1 MSERTEGRILLVD
14 NERLARF
21 AISALLKTSRFE
33 VTAVES
39 SEKGIAELKARPYD
53 LVLSDVMMG
62 TMDGFAFRE
71 AVRGFNAHIPIV
83 FLTALVHSP
92 TNQLQERIAA
102 DAHSSY
108 VPKNAR
114 RDVLLARIRQAV
126 SGYRAEREAAELKA
140 ALRADLEVAAHVQSA
155 LLPPPVALGPKL
167 FYSALSCPHDIV
179 TGDFCHW
186 KKLTDEAGVLVFGDI
201 SGHGTSAALAMAAVV
216 SHLKGL
222 AASEG
227 VRQRRPHLICRDL
240 DRFIRQNLRDVCY
253 LAGTVL
259 FADFGAKKV
268 RYLNAGGPEPL
279 CFARSDASR
288 IELNP
293 GRRGGLPMGLMD
305 GATYDEADVV
315 EASFPSDA
323 LFCLHSDGYSDLSTD
338 AAGEERLPPEMLS
351 DIIAELVRGASGTL
365 DLASLPYRLNALLRD
380 MGYVHAHDDRH
391 FLVAGRSMAGG
402 VRFLRAVPMDDPA
415 EIDRAVEDAAR
426 WAAARKC
433 PEAVVARL
441 ELLLGEHLANVRGH
455 ALTEARRR
463 SEVVALEIR
472 PAAGDLEVCAWD
484 RGVRWEGDLSEVAPH
499 PDLALDAQNAAFAA
513 RGRGF
518 AILRKVARSIAYERF
533 EGLNKYTFLLETK
546 AGGGGDDMLAPRAHG
561 RVALVATGTP
571 ADTAHGRVALVATEN
586 GADAAA
592 TSAALPR
599 VALPRAALPPTDDA
613 AATSAALPR
622 AALPQLPQRR
632 HPSRNSVMTHLDNR
646 AIMLYVTVVTG
657 KRNAMLADK
666 AVQDCIVAAWK
677 AAADWLVGR
686 YVIMPDHIH
695 FFCAPATYPPPDFHR
710 WMKQWKAQVSRS
722 FPIGLRAGGVHG
734 RVALVATGN
743 GADAAH
749 GRVALV
755 ATGTPADMSHGRVA
769 LVATGNGADAAHGR
783 VALVA
788 TETPADTAHGRVALV
803 ETGTLADMSHGRVA
817 LVATGKGADAA
828 LPPTDDAAATSAA
841 LPNVPLSR
849 PPPLFQRDCW
859 DRQLRTGESYAQK
872 WEYVRNNPVR
882 KGLVAH
888 ADEWPYQGQVNVLEW
903 HERT

>member
-1 MSERTEGRILLVD
+1 MSERTEGRILLVAD
-14 NERLARF
+14 ERLVRF
-21 AISALLKTSRFE
+21 AISAWLKTSRFE

-53 LVLSDVMMG
+53 LVLTDVMMD

-71 AVRGFNAHIPIV
+71 AVRGFNARIPIV

-114 RDVLLARIRQAV
+114 RDVLLTRIRQAV

-259 FADFGAKKV
+259 FADFGAKKI

-484 RGVRWEGDLSEVAPH
+484 RGARWEGDLSEVAPH

-533 EGLNKYTFLLETK
+533 EGLNKYTFLLQAK
-546 AGGGGDDMLAPRAHG
+546 AGGGGDMQAPRAHG
-561 RVALVATGTP
+561 RVALVATGNGANTAHGRVALVATETP
-571 ADTAHGRVALVATEN
+571 ADTAHGRVALVATGN

-592 TSAALPR
+592 TSA
-599 VALPRAALPPTDDA
+599 ALPRAALPPTDDA
-613 AATSAALPR
+613 AATSAALPPTDGTALPR

-657 KRNAMLADK
+657 KRSAILAGK

-695 FFCAPATYPPPDFHR
+695 FFCAPATYPPSDFHR

-722 FPIGLRAGGVHG
+722 FPIGLRAG
-734 RVALVATGN
+734 R
-743 GADAAH
+743 AH

-755 ATGTPADMSHGRVA
+755 ATGTPADTLHGRVA
-769 LVATGNGADAAHGR
+769 LVATGNGADVAATSA
-783 VALVA
+783 ALPPTDDAAA
-788 TETPADTAHGRVALV
+788 T
-803 ETGTLADMSHGRVA
+803 S
-817 LVATGKGADAA
+817 AA

-849 PPPLFQRDCW
+849 PSPLFQRDCW

>member
-1 MSERTEGRILLVD
+1 MSERTEGRILLVAD
-14 NERLARF
+14 ERLVRF
-21 AISALLKTSRFE
+21 AISAWLKTSRFE

-53 LVLSDVMMG
+53 LVLTDVMMD

-71 AVRGFNAHIPIV
+71 AVRGFNARIPIV

-114 RDVLLARIRQAV
+114 RDVLLTRIRQAV

-259 FADFGAKKV
+259 FADFGAKKI

-484 RGVRWEGDLSEVAPH
+484 RGARWEGDLSEVAPH

-533 EGLNKYTFLLETK
+533 EGLNKYTFLLQAK
-546 AGGGGDDMLAPRAHG
+546 AGGGGDMQAPRAHG
-561 RVALVATGTP
+561 RVALVATGNGANTAHGRVALVATETP
-571 ADTAHGRVALVATEN
+571 ADTAHGRVALVATGN

-592 TSAALPR
+592 TSA
-599 VALPRAALPPTDDA
+599 ALPRAALPPTDDA
-613 AATSAALPR
+613 AATSAALPPTDGTALPR

-657 KRNAMLADK
+657 KRSAILAGK

-695 FFCAPATYPPPDFHR
+695 FFCAPATYPPSDFHR

-722 FPIGLRAGGVHG
+722 FPIGLRAGRAHG
-734 RVALVATGN
+734 RVALVATGIP
-743 GADAAH
+743 ADTAH

-755 ATGTPADMSHGRVA
+755 ATGTPADTLHGRVA
-769 LVATGNGADAAHGR
+769 LVATGNGADVAATSA
-783 VALVA
+783 ALPPTDDAAA
-788 TETPADTAHGRVALV
+788 T
-803 ETGTLADMSHGRVA
+803 S
-817 LVATGKGADAA
+817 AA

-849 PPPLFQRDCW
+849 PSPLFQRDCW